1 MPGKTPIIISI
12 IGLTTATIILL
23 QTLYR
28 YFYDTFPWSV
38 NEFHT
43 VKYKAS
49 LGFIHPDSLTFWI
62 FVTGAILTLVVLNF
76 HPVENDGRRMTGP

>member
-1 MPGKTPIIISI
+1 MTEKTKIIAYI
-12 IGLTTATIILL
+12 IALTAGTVIIL

-28 YFYDTFPWSV
+28 SFYDTYPWSI

-62 FVTGAILTLVVLNF
+62 LMTGIVLALVVLNF
-76 HPVENDGRRMTGP
+76 HPVEHEHREILRP